1 MTTTEMIVIALI
13 VIAIVVAVAL
23 YVRARNTRQL
33 RERFGPEYDR
43 AVEASGAQ
51 REAEAQ
57 LATREKRVRGYGLK
71 TLSAAERD
79 RFDAE
84 WRRIQAMFVDSP
96 KDATMQAD
104 LLLGK
109 VMSARGYPENADF
122 DQRLEDLSVDHAQ
135 SVQNYRAAQETAL
148 RHARGEAGTEDMR
161 QAMLH
166 YRALLAEL
174 MGSTEAPPM
183 KAAS

>member
-1 MTTTEMIVIALI
+1 MTTMEMVVIALI
-13 VIAIVVAVAL
+13 VIAVVVAAAL
-23 YVRARNTRQL
+23 YVRARNTQQL

-43 AVEASGAQ
+43 VVETTGAQ
-51 REAEAQ
+51 REGEAQ
-57 LATREKRVRGYGLK
+57 LTAREKRVKGYNLK
-71 TLSAAERD
+71 TLSPAEHD
-79 RFDAE
+79 RFGAE

-96 KDATMQAD
+96 KDATLHAD

-109 VMSARGYPENADF
+109 VMSARGYPEHADF

-135 SVQNYRAAQETAL
+135 SVQNYRAAQEVAL

-166 YRALLAEL
+166 YRTLLDEL
-174 MGSTEAPPM
+174 MGASETPPM